1 MDNRQFKLKRSALS
15 HAFQFF
21 IFTVLMILLYQVV
34 SPLIW
39 GLFFCLG
46 LVVYLLFFRRT
57 SQVSSLEYLD
67 EQDWSLQ
74 RINQPVQRVQISH
87 IFDHQVYIVVYFM
100 HARAKPMIIW
110 RDQLSLKQWKS
121 LKVLAKMI

>member
-67 EQDWSLQ
+67 GQDWSLQ

-121 LKVLAKMI
+121 LKVLAKML